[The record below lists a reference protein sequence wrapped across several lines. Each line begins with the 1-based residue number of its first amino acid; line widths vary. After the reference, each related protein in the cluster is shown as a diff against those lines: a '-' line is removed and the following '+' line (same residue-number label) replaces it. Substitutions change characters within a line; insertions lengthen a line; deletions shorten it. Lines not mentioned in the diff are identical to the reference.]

1 MKKHLMLNFS
11 NFTILYNPIFKNII
25 IHWADE
31 VRGGACRNFSYNK
44 LQAETAPI
52 TDGPVSK
59 IDYPWNTNKKN
70 KISRR
75 FINQFWES
83 VT

>member
-1 MKKHLMLNFS
+1 MKKYLILNFS
-11 NFTILYNPIFKNII
+11 IPYNHIFESII
-25 IHWADE
+25 TYWADE
-31 VRGGACRNFSYNK
+31 VRDGACRNFSYNK

-70 KISRR
+70 KIIRK
-75 FINQFWES
+75 FLNQFWES

>member
-1 MKKHLMLNFS
+1 MLNFS
-11 NFTILYNPIFKNII
+11 NFTILYNHIFESII
-25 IHWADE
+25 TYWADE
-31 VRGGACRNFSYNK
+31 VRDGDCRNFSYNK

-52 TDGPVSK
+52 TDEPVNK

-70 KISRR
+70 KISSR
-75 FINQFWES
+75 FLNQFWES